1 MRFGEKLNPEE
12 DVVLKYFMF
21 DDYGASYTL
30 DTYGGEIDLSFRK
43 IYLYYNY
50 GVRTTKAD
58 LFPNLKDYTFRNYGK
73 LKNFAILR
81 DFNGFYGITV
91 PRSYITR
98 LQNSPIIPI
107 TEIERNIDRIYA
119 ILFDFFLLTSVD
131 IWNLTHAKPKRIYS
145 SREDLQILANMLG
158 EAQVIGLLVL
168 ISRTPEYGTYHFLIL
183 VDDDTKVV
191 LNKLIYIYSNIRD
204 FLEKHNISLKDI
216 LEDIDLYVSVAAAID
231 T

>member
-1 MRFGEKLNPEE
+1 MRLGGKLNPEE

-21 DDYGASYTL
+21 DDYGAPHTLYTS
-30 DTYGGEIDLSFRK
+30 GGVIILSFRK

-50 GVRTTKAD
+50 GVRTREAD
-58 LFPNLKDYTFRNYGK
+58 LFPKLQDYTFRDYGK

-81 DFNGFYGITV
+81 DFKGFYEITV

-119 ILFDFFLLTSVD
+119 ILFDYLRLTPVN
-131 IWNLTHAKPKRIYS
+131 IWNLTHAESKRIAS
-145 SREDLQILANMLG
+145 SREDLQILANMLD

-168 ISRTPEYGTYHFLIL
+168 VHRTPEYGTYNFLLL
-183 VDDDTKVV
+183 VDDNTKT
-191 LNKLIYIYSNIRD
+191 LLDKLIFIYTHISD
-204 FLEKHNISLKDI
+204 YLEKEGITLKDV
-216 LEDIDLYVSVAAAID
+216 LEDIDLYTYVAAAAA